1 MNGHLSQDELLDQLY
16 GLGGKEAHLLECADC
31 SLRLEAMSQAK
42 ARLRPEES
50 PVTPEFL
57 AAQRRGV
64 HARLKRADA
73 LPARLAPALAA
84 AFLLAICVF
93 LLRPHAQRQAVP
105 VPAAVAVQVDSV
117 ATAAASNDQLF
128 SDLYSMEQTFEPR
141 AAAPIRALFED
152 DGESADQ

>member
-16 GLGGKEAHLLECADC
+16 ALGGKQAHLLECADC
-31 SLRLEAMSQAK
+31 SLRLEAMAAAK
-42 ARLRPEES
+42 ARLRPEEL

-64 HARLKRADA
+64 HARVKRSEA
-73 LPARLAPALAA
+73 LPTRLAPALAA

-93 LLRPHAQRQAVP
+93 LLRPHAQTRSVP
-105 VPAAVAVQVDSV
+105 VPVAAAVQADSV
-117 ATAAASNDQLF
+117 ASAVASNDQLF

-141 AAAPIRALFED
+141 AAAPIRALFEE
-152 DGESADQ
+152 DGDGGDQ